1 LKDANTGRRAT
12 KIVCTVGPASNSK
25 AMLGRMMRAGTD
37 VFRLNFAHGTNEE
50 HSRDIKAIREVS
62 RKLRRSVAILQD
74 LPGPKLRV
82 GKLSSEP
89 LHLGRLDT
97 VTLTAKPTSARNKIP
112 VSYSSLPKAVRK
124 GDTIFLADGSI
135 RVEVLLTSRD
145 EVHGRVLN
153 GGDLT
158 SGKGINLPRLRM
170 RLPAVTEEDKKHLKF
185 GLEHGID
192 IVGVSFVQKP
202 DDISMAR
209 RAASEMGYEVFVVA
223 KIEKR
228 EAVEELDAIVRESD
242 GVMVARGDLGV
253 ELNLE
258 RVPIIQ
264 KRIIHEANKA
274 GKPVITA
281 TQMLESM
288 VSQPSPTRAEVT
300 DVANAIID
308 GTDAVMLSEETA
320 VGKYPV
326 EAVEMLTRVAY
337 ETEKY
342 LPREITPTR
351 RSWHERSQEDALAL
365 AACETALELSASS
378 IVTPTRSGQTARR
391 VSKYHPSLPIVAL
404 TPSEKVQRQLSLSW
418 GVRALLG
425 PEGDSTETIFRDAER
440 AIKSLGYAG
449 KGDRI
454 VIVAGDPK
462 GPTGHTDLV
471 KVQTI
476 T

>member
-1 LKDANTGRRAT
+1 
-12 KIVCTVGPASNSK
+12 
-25 AMLGRMMRAGTD
+25 MLGKMIRAGTD
-37 VFRLNFAHGTNEE
+37 VFRLNFAHGTQEE
-50 HSRDIKAIREVS
+50 HSRDIKTIREAS
-62 RKLRRSVAILQD
+62 RKLQRPVAILQD

-89 LHLGRLDT
+89 LHLRRHDP
-97 VTLTAKPTSARNKIP
+97 VTLTTKPTSAKAKIP
-112 VSYSSLPKAVRK
+112 VSYPALPKAVKK

-135 RVEVLLTSRD
+135 RVEVLRTSRD
-145 EVHGRVLN
+145 EVQGRVLN
-153 GGDLT
+153 AGDLT
-158 SGKGINLPRLRM
+158 SGKGVNLPRLRM
-170 RLPAVTEEDKKHLKF
+170 RLPAVTEEDRKHLQF
-185 GLEHGID
+185 GLDHGID
-192 IVGVSFVQKP
+192 IVGVSFVQRP
-202 DDISMAR
+202 EDVASAR
-209 RAASEMGYEVFVVA
+209 KAASEMGHEIFVVA
-223 KIEKR
+223 KIENR
-228 EAVEELDAIVRESD
+228 EAVENLESIVKESD

-264 KRIIHEANKA
+264 KRIIHEANKM

-300 DVANAIID
+300 DIANAIID

-326 EAVEMLTRVAY
+326 EAVEMLRRVAH
-337 ETEKY
+337 ETEKF
-342 LPREITPTR
+342 LPREIPPAR
-351 RSWHERSQEDALAL
+351 RAWHERSQEDALAL
-365 AACETALELSASS
+365 AACETALEVSASS

-404 TPSEKVQRQLSLSW
+404 TPSEKVQHQLNLSW

-425 PEGDSTETIFRDAER
+425 PEGDSIETIFRNAER
-440 AIKSLGYAG
+440 AIRSLGYAG

-462 GPTGHTDLV
+462 SPTGHTDLV